1 MAVIGG
7 GHAVAVPAGHR
18 GLARAILDRGG
29 AIVSELG
36 PDVEPTTGTFPR
48 RNRLISGLADAT
60 IVVEAPARSGALMTA
75 SWALEQGRE
84 CFLVPGPVDSVASA
98 GCHGFLREF
107 HDSARIVAGIPQLI
121 ADLGSAVLPVL
132 GSREP
137 SASRRAAAAALQ
149 GLGPATMGVAHAIVA
164 GQATVD
170 EVVATTDL
178 PVAAVL
184 ASLAVLEGRGLV
196 AAAHGR
202 YRPAG
207 PLLGDIPA
215 PRPR

>member
-1 MAVIGG
+1 V
-7 GHAVAVPAGHR
+7 
-18 GLARAILDRGG
+18 
-29 AIVSELG
+29 
-36 PDVEPTTGTFPR
+36 
-48 RNRLISGLADAT
+48 
-60 IVVEAPARSGALMTA
+60 TA

-107 HDSARIVAGIPQLI
+107 HDNARIVAGLPQLI
-121 ADLGSAVLPVL
+121 ADLGF
-132 GSREP
+132 SRP
-137 SASRRAAAAALQ
+137 SGPRQPGASGPPDALAAAALQ
-149 GLGPATMGVAHAIVA
+149 GLGPATTGVAHAIVA

-170 EVVATTDL
+170 EVVATTEL

-184 ASLAVLEGRGLV
+184 ASLAILEGRGLV

-207 PLLGDIPA
+207 TLLGEIPA